1 MAIFERVRSFFRRVF
16 RQEYKE
22 PIEEIPETIIEREQV
37 EKEPI
42 PAFTAPEPEV
52 PIEVEEI
59 EEEPTPEEAELSKLV
74 IFYERIRN
82 SRIRRKVSRSYP
94 MSMTDSEIQIVLSKQ
109 YDNGGNFVI
118 QVESISYAELKPYEE
133 QEIERGLPGSAD
145 VSP

>member
-1 MAIFERVRSFFRRVF
+1 LAIFERVRSFFRRVF

-42 PAFTAPEPEV
+42 PAFPAPEPEV